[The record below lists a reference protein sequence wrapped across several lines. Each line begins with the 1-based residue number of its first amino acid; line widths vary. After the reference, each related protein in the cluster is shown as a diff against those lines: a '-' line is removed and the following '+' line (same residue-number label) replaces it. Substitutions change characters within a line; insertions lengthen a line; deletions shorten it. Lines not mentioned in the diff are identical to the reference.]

1 MSVFFNAAEILEM
14 AIQIERNGAKFYRT
28 AGTNA
33 TDPSI
38 KSLFDELAA
47 MEVQHQA
54 TFSNILKE
62 VTAKGT
68 TAAVFDPDEQG
79 ALYLRAMV
87 DGKVFDIKTDP
98 SSKLTGKE
106 SLGQIL
112 NIAIGLE
119 KESIVF
125 YVGIKEMIREKSDK
139 EHIDRIIREEMGHI
153 TILADALVLVKK
165 G

>member
-1 MSVFFNAAEILEM
+1 MSIFFNAAEILEM

-28 AGTNA
+28 AGANA
-33 TDPSI
+33 IEPPI
-38 KSLFDELAA
+38 KSMFDELAA

-54 TFSNILKE
+54 TFSAMLKE

-68 TAAVFDPDEQG
+68 ATTFDLEEQG

-87 DGKVFDIKTDP
+87 EGKVFDTKSDP

-106 SLGQIL
+106 SLDQIL

-125 YVGIKEMIREKSDK
+125 YVGIKEMVREESDK
-139 EHIDRIIREEMGHI
+139 EQIDHIIREEMGHI
-153 TILADALVLVKK
+153 STLADVLVSVKK

>member
-1 MSVFFNAAEILEM
+1 MSIFFNAAEILEM
-14 AIQIERNGAKFYRT
+14 AVQIERNGAKFYRT
-28 AGTNA
+28 AGANA
-33 TDPSI
+33 TDQSI
-38 KSLFDELAA
+38 QSMFDELAA

-54 TFSNILKE
+54 TFSTILKE

-68 TAAVFDPDEQG
+68 TATVFDPEDQG
-79 ALYLRAMV
+79 VLYLRAMA
-87 DGKVFDIKTDP
+87 DGRVFDTKTDP

-106 SLGQIL
+106 SLDQIL

-125 YVGIKEMIREKSDK
+125 YLGIKEMVREKSDK

-153 TILADALVLVKK
+153 TMLADALVSVKK